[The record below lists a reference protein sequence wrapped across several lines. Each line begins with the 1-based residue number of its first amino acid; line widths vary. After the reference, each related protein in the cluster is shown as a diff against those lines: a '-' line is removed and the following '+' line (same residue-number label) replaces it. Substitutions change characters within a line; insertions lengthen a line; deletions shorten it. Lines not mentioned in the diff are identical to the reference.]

1 MSLDLS
7 CQNLSSIPYIDPK
20 LSIHTLILAGNNI
33 SKITNIPET
42 VVNLDLSENNIEKI
56 EGIPSTVI
64 NLDLYGNKIT
74 RIENIPLGIK
84 ILDISNN
91 MIKKVENISDEIE
104 KLYIYE
110 NDIKVLPLSILKMY
124 KLKEINYW
132 DNPIKHVNTRLLTKF
147 NKLYRHNIKKI
158 VNNNM

>member
-7 CQNLSSIPYIDPK
+7 CQNLSSVPYIDPK
-20 LSIHTLILAGNNI
+20 LSIHTLILAGNKI

-42 VVNLDLSENNIEKI
+42 VLILDLSENDIEKI
-56 EGIPSTVI
+56 EGIPSSVI
-64 NLDLYGNKIT
+64 SLDLYGNKIT
-74 RIENIPLGIK
+74 KIENIPSSIN
-84 ILDISNN
+84 ILDVSNN

-110 NDIKVLPLSILKMY
+110 NDIKVLPMSMLRMC

-132 DNPIKHVNTRLLTKF
+132 DNPIEQVNTKLLNKF

-158 VNNNM
+158 VNNSI